1 MMKVLVVGARASPV
15 HLLLSSVFGV
25 GYATGNLSYEAY
37 EEIVK
42 RPEVAWSIPL
52 ALGDS
57 HRGFR
62 VVGTTGA
69 YFEHY
74 RFARE
79 RRLELAA
86 GTLFG
91 GSYDAVLGAEV
102 ARTLGYVPGRRIVL
116 AHGAGEVALSQH
128 SEQPFRVVGIL
139 KATGTPVDRAIHVP
153 LEGMDALHA
162 DPQHKHDPLAA
173 GHDHDRAI
181 TAFLVGLKS
190 RGAVLGMQRFV
201 NEFDWEPLSAILPG
215 VALLELWEIVG
226 AAERMLLAVSVLVV
240 AVGLAGMLVALLTG
254 LSERRR
260 ELAVLRSVGARPLH
274 VFALMLGE
282 AALLTLLGLALGVAA
297 VYAVL
302 AAGQP
307 WLEARFGL
315 YLPLAW
321 PSLQELGVMMAVAA
335 AGTLVG
341 LIPAYRAYRL
351 SLADGMT
358 IRT

>member
-1 MMKVLVVGARASPV
+1 M
-15 HLLLSSVFGV
+15 
-25 GYATGNLSYEAY
+25 
-37 EEIVK
+37 
-42 RPEVAWSIPL
+42 
-52 ALGDS
+52 
-57 HRGFR
+57 
-62 VVGTTGA
+62 
-69 YFEHY
+69 
-74 RFARE
+74 
-79 RRLELAA
+79 
-86 GTLFG
+86 
-91 GSYDAVLGAEV
+91 LGATKVHEAFDHEFRDIV
-102 ARTLGYVPGRRIVL
+102 HRRAQRLRRSGGIV
-116 AHGAGEVALSQH
+116 V
-128 SEQPFRVVGIL
+128 
-139 KATGTPVDRAIHVP
+139 
-153 LEGMDALHA
+153 
-162 DPQHKHDPLAA
+162 AA

-190 RGAVLGMQRFV
+190 RGAALGMQRFV

-260 ELAVLRSVGARPLH
+260 EMAVLRSVGARPLH